1 MGTTTGFPQQPGLA
15 LLFILISS
23 NLASSGIMAST
34 PKFKISA
41 EIPSGT
47 MDFFIPI
54 ADIRFLVLLI
64 LMVNGLPD
72 SFVGICWLLLL
83 SHLPLAVLFPYYIIQ
98 CPLFYSDF
106 VRYITH
112 VFCKHL
118 PFTAHRLNFSQR
130 NVCKPKTSVFW
141 NNGIILS
148 TFGSRKISSDTT
160 SSKTLFCSLVLGEI
174 LT

>member
-1 MGTTTGFPQQPGLA
+1 
-15 LLFILISS
+15 
-23 NLASSGIMAST
+23 MAST
-34 PKFKISA
+34 PKFKISP

-98 CPLFYSDF
+98 CPDFYSDF

-118 PFTAHRLNFSQR
+118 PFAAHRLNFPREMLASLRRLFFGTTGLFFQLLALEKFHPIR
-130 NVCKPKTSVFW
+130 LPVKLCFVRWFW
-141 NNGIILS
+141 A
-148 TFGSRKISSDTT
+148 KY
-160 SSKTLFCSLVLGEI
+160 
-174 LT
+174 